1 LRGSHVPAHFNIGLT
16 ELEGESFLKLLH
28 AVDADDQFPLNEMEQ
43 QVLDGIIEI
52 LEQGPSGVTE
62 VGT

>member
-1 LRGSHVPAHFNIGLT
+1 MRGSHVPAHYNIGLT
-16 ELEGESFLKLLH
+16 EQEGESLLKLLR
-28 AVDADDQFPLNEMEQ
+28 AVDADAEFPLDEMEQ
-43 QVLDGIIEI
+43 QVLDGLVEI